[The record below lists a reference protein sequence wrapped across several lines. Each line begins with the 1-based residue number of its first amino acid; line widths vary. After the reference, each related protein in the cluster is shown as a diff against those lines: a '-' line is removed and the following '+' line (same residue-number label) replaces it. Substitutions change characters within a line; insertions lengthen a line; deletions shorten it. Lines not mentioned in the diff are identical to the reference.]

1 MHTEEDHGWTE
12 ATEDTD
18 QLYIQFVAST
28 FVRKSISVVFWK
40 HLGIH
45 SLYACSKAS
54 EILGLGCSKVSGFHA
69 ETVSLILTLLSLQKE
84 LSPCL
89 YEYEMLFFQ

>member
-1 MHTEEDHGWTE
+1 ME

-18 QLYIQFVAST
+18 QLYIQFIAST
-28 FVRKSISVVFWK
+28 SMRKCISVVFWK
-40 HLGIH
+40 DLGIH
-45 SLYACSKAS
+45 ARNACSRAS
-54 EILGLGCSKVSGFHA
+54 EALGLGCSKVSGFHA
-69 ETVSLILTLLSLQKE
+69 EIVSLILTLLFLQRE